1 MGWET
6 MYRTSVEA
14 ICMTADALVG
24 DAGGSPEII
33 NRLAEAISNG
43 APSGPAKPLSIGTEA
58 TLTVTPGAIQNAANN

>member
-14 ICMTADALVG
+14 ICQTADALVG

-43 APSGPAKPLSIGTEA
+43 TQSVKPLSIKTEA
-58 TLTVTPGAIQNAANN
+58 TLNVTPGAILNAHNN